1 MSTSIADMRQEYTQ
15 QALDITDVAADPI
28 QQFTQWFEEAE
39 RAQLPEP
46 NAMHLA
52 TATANGRPSGRI
64 VLLKGLWQG
73 RFLFYTNYQSQK
85 GQQIAEN
92 PRAALTFFWA
102 ELERQVRIEGSIA
115 KVDESVSAEYFHSRP
130 RGSQIGAW
138 VSPQSQAIENREV
151 LNKREVQFSEQF
163 AEQEV
168 PKPPHWGGYAVTPH
182 SVEFW
187 QGRPSRLHDRIF
199 YQLSGDQWQIRR
211 LAP

>member
-1 MSTSIADMRQEYTQ
+1 MSNSIADMRQEYTRQ
-15 QALDITDVAADPI
+15 SLDISDVSPDPI
-28 QQFTQWFEEAE
+28 QQFNQWFEEAKN
-39 RAQLPEP
+39 AQLPEP

-52 TATANGRPSGRI
+52 TASVDGRPSGRI
-64 VLLKGLWQG
+64 VLLKGIENRQ
-73 RFLFYTNYQSQK
+73 FLFYTNYQSQK

-92 PRAALTFFWA
+92 PQAALTFFWG

-115 KVDESVSAEYFHSRP
+115 KVDESTSTEYFHSRP

-151 LNKREVQFSEQF
+151 LSNRETQFTKQY

-168 PKPPHWGGYAVTPH
+168 TKPQHWGGYAVTNH
-182 SVEFW
+182 LVEFW
-187 QGRPSRLHDRIF
+187 QRRPSRLHDRIL
-199 YQLSGDQWQIRR
+199 YHLNRDRWKIPR

>member
-15 QALDITDVAADPI
+15 QSLDITDVAADPI

-46 NAMHLA
+46 NATHLA

>member
-1 MSTSIADMRQEYTQ
+1 MRQEYTRQ
-15 QALDITDVAADPI
+15 SLDISDVSPDPI
-28 QQFTQWFEEAE
+28 QQFNQWFEEAKN
-39 RAQLPEP
+39 AQLPEP

-52 TATANGRPSGRI
+52 TASVDGRPSGRI
-64 VLLKGLWQG
+64 VLLKGIENRQ
-73 RFLFYTNYQSQK
+73 FLFYTNYQSQK

-92 PRAALTFFWA
+92 PQAALTFFWG

-115 KVDESVSAEYFHSRP
+115 KVDESTSTEYFHSRP

-151 LNKREVQFSEQF
+151 LSNRETQFTKQY

-168 PKPPHWGGYAVTPH
+168 PKPQHWGGYAVTPH
-182 SVEFW
+182 LVEFW
-187 QGRPSRLHDRIF
+187 QGRPSRLHDRIL
-199 YQLSGDQWQIRR
+199 YQLERDRWKIHR

>member
-1 MSTSIADMRQEYTQ
+1 MSNSIADMRQEYTRQ
-15 QALDITDVAADPI
+15 SLDISDVSPDPI
-28 QQFTQWFEEAE
+28 QQFNQWFEEAKN
-39 RAQLPEP
+39 AQLPEP

-52 TATANGRPSGRI
+52 TASVDGRPSGRI
-64 VLLKGLWQG
+64 VLLKGIENRQ
-73 RFLFYTNYQSQK
+73 FLFYTNYQSQK

-92 PRAALTFFWA
+92 PQAALTFFWG

-115 KVDESVSAEYFHSRP
+115 KVDESTSTEYFHSRP

-151 LNKREVQFSEQF
+151 LSNRETQFTKQY

-168 PKPPHWGGYAVTPH
+168 TKPQHWGGYAVTNH
-182 SVEFW
+182 LVEFW
-187 QGRPSRLHDRIF
+187 QGRPSRLHDRIL
-199 YQLSGDQWQIRR
+199 YQLERDRWKIPR